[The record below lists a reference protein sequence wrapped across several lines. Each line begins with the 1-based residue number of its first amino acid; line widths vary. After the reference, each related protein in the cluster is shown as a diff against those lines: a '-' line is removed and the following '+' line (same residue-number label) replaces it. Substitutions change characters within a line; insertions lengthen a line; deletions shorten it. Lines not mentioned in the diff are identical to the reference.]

1 MRARD
6 EGFISRH
13 EGFTYIGIL
22 VFVAVIGLAS
32 AMTLEVASTA
42 TKRSA
47 ERELRG
53 IGREFSAAFK
63 TYYLSSPKGTP
74 AFPHA
79 LEDLLHD
86 PRFPGLRRHLRRI
99 YADPLTGRAAWGT
112 VPAPGGGIMGVYS
125 LAPGTPMGHADNPL
139 KANLPPGTPKGGY
152 ADWMFG
158 YDPNAM
164 LATMPGAQSA
174 AQ

>member
-1 MRARD
+1 MERAVSVHAR
-6 EGFISRH
+6 E

-32 AMTLEVASTA
+32 AMTFEIASTA
-42 TKRSA
+42 TRRSS

-63 TYYLSSPKGTP
+63 DYYLSSPKGTP
-74 AFPHA
+74 AFPHG
-79 LEDLLHD
+79 LEDLLRD

-99 YADPLTGRAAWGT
+99 YADPLTGRAEWGV
-112 VPAPGGGIMGVYS
+112 VPAPGGGIMGIYS
-125 LAPGTPMGHADNPL
+125 LAQGAPMGRPDNTL
-139 KANLPPGTPKGGY
+139 KANLPPGTAKGGY

-164 LATMPGAQSA
+164 LATGASAQSA
-174 AQ
+174 PQ